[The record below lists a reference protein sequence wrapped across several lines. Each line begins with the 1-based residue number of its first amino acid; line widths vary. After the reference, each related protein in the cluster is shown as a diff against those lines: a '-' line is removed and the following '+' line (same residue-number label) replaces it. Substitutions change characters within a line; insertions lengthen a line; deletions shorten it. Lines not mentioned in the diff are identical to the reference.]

1 MDRPIDKN
9 FIFLVSGGGRGIT
22 AQCVIK
28 LAQRKKCKFILLGRS
43 EIANS
48 EPVWAQDCFDELQL
62 KKRIMEYLLTL
73 GEKPT
78 PKVVKQKFKSIV
90 ARREIQQTISSIENA
105 GGQARYLSVDV
116 TDSNALQ
123 KEVASAVNDLGQI
136 NGIIHGAGN
145 LSDKL
150 VEQKTTQDFE
160 IVYAPKVKGLINLL
174 DCVDSSYLNY
184 LVLFSSVAGFYG
196 NAGQTDYAL
205 ANEILNKSAHL
216 YQSKHPNCRVVA
228 INWGPWDS
236 GMVSPQ
242 LKKVFAERNI
252 ETIPV
257 EAGTEML
264 VRELESVKSRDAQ
277 VIIGSLLTPFPRRL
291 TPELC
296 SHRIS
301 RRLSLDANPFLQ
313 DHAIAGKPVLP
324 ATCAVAWTINIC
336 EQLYPG
342 YSFFSCQNFKVLKG
356 IIFESNLV
364 KEYNLDIQEVAKPDN
379 NTIELEV
386 KVFSLNSQQKR
397 LYHFSIRLKLQH
409 KKPVAP
415 VVRSLEVTEENP
427 VYSDPSSLYQNG
439 ELSFFHGVSFQGIKA
454 ILNADLSGIT
464 VQCNLARLKLENQGQ
479 FPVQTYN
486 PYIGDTQLHPLWIW
500 SQKFLNNGCLPSA
513 IVKYEQFIPLE
524 FDRDF
529 YITCKIKSKTA
540 TSIIADI
547 FAHDSQGK
555 IYNQMLE
562 AKGVILPVKLAQK
575 S

>member
-364 KEYNLDIQEVAKPDN
+364 KEYNLDIQ
-379 NTIELEV
+379 
-386 KVFSLNSQQKR
+386 
-397 LYHFSIRLKLQH
+397 
-409 KKPVAP
+409 
-415 VVRSLEVTEENP
+415 
-427 VYSDPSSLYQNG
+427 
-439 ELSFFHGVSFQGIKA
+439 
-454 ILNADLSGIT
+454 
-464 VQCNLARLKLENQGQ
+464 
-479 FPVQTYN
+479 
-486 PYIGDTQLHPLWIW
+486 
-500 SQKFLNNGCLPSA
+500 
-513 IVKYEQFIPLE
+513 
-524 FDRDF
+524 
-529 YITCKIKSKTA
+529 
-540 TSIIADI
+540 
-547 FAHDSQGK
+547 
-555 IYNQMLE
+555 
-562 AKGVILPVKLAQK
+562 
-575 S
+575 